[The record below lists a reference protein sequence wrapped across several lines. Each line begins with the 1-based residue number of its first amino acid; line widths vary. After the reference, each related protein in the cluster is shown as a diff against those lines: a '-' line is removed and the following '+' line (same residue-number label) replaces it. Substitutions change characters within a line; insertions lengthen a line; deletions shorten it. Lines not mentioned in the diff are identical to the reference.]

1 MYQHKQYALFIFV
14 ILAWIGSFV
23 GLAWYLIGAD
33 MPLMV
38 FAGILVFVGFIF
50 HGLTIKVDSE
60 TIRWGFGPGLFGQ
73 TLQLADIIE
82 AKPVENSFR
91 HGIGLRITHDGWVY
105 TVSGF
110 SAVQLTMKDGSQYR
124 LGTND
129 QEGLLSALGGK
140 ICPLETAET
149 A

>member
-1 MYQHKQYALFIFV
+1 MYKNKQYALFIFAV
-14 ILAWIGSFV
+14 LAWIGSFV

-38 FAGILVFVGFIF
+38 FAGILILVGFVF
-50 HGLTIKVDSE
+50 HGLTIKVDNTS
-60 TIRWGFGPGLFGQ
+60 ISWGFGPGLFGD
-73 TLQLADIIE
+73 TLLLQDIVE
-82 AKPVENSFR
+82 AKAVENSFR
-91 HGIGLRITHDGWVY
+91 HGIGLRITHDGWIY

-129 QEGLLSALGGK
+129 QAGLLAALDGK
-140 ICPLETAET
+140 ISPSEAVE
-149 A
+149 AA